1 MRTFLALLVMF
12 ALPLLMPVLPIP
24 GLPGLLAGGLGGYLA
39 GRPGRAALLAL
50 LPPIVLAVL
59 VAGLGFGVG
68 LPLLGSAIAGI
79 ALIWLLAEHAA
90 LLLGAVIGG
99 AVAVRNR
106 DRARAEEPPPNAP
119 ISVARP
125 TDAALPARRAP
136 STLERTDRP
145 SPPEML

>member
-90 LLLGAVIGG
+90 LLVGAVVGG
-99 AVAVRNR
+99 IVAERNGA
-106 DRARAEEPPPNAP
+106 RARVEEPRPSAR
-119 ISVARP
+119 ITVERP
-125 TDAALPARRAP
+125 TDAALPTRRTP
-136 STLERTDRP
+136 STPERVDRP
-145 SPPEML
+145 SRPELL